1 VYICRC
7 FDRSLLITLSLT
19 YLTGCELSAYRQA
32 KCLGLT
38 DGQVMQ
44 CLGQLMPNGVLEMDE
59 AQGLSSEM
67 PVSEET
73 SDQVLESPVSA
84 DETEGQSNDE
94 PSSAKTDKDSLGFQK
109 RLKRL
114 ERNHQRDLRM
124 LQEENAQLRRI
135 AEMQSAQGSQQGSG
149 LAPNGQLPPP
159 QTEEERIARAVS
171 LVLQKQEEQKQLLQ
185 QQQNQQYLQSKYQD
199 LNRRFDMGS
208 DKYDDFDDVV
218 RSPTNTKFTASMRDI
233 ALGLPN
239 PEEVL
244 YHIGKNPDVLDKI
257 SNLRPLDQMKEMIS
271 LSHSLI
277 SGGNKSQPKAADTIG
292 DIRATP
298 RTSSAGI
305 TESTPISDIKARIRN
320 QGFKWK

>member
-1 VYICRC
+1 
-7 FDRSLLITLSLT
+7 
-19 YLTGCELSAYRQA
+19 
-32 KCLGLT
+32 
-38 DGQVMQ
+38 MQ

-159 QTEEERIARAVS
+159 QTEEERIMRAV
-171 LVLQKQEEQKQLLQ
+171 QMIRANDQAEQQKQL
-185 QQQNQQYLQSKYQD
+185 QQQNQQYLANKYQD
-199 LNRRFDMGS
+199 LNKRLDMGS

-218 RSPTNTKFTASMRDI
+218 RAPDAKFTSNMRDI